1 MDIFLFHS
9 ENGGYTDEYN
19 GGHTDGYN
27 GGHMDGY
34 GTTSGPF
41 PTYMYPY
48 GKKRTFVKEL
58 AEILK
63 QRGFDHTSG
72 PNTTEEK
79 ESYSS
84 ISDSTPPGSTS
95 GTSQSDKGF
104 STGPRPTEYPTDFG
118 WE

>member
-1 MDIFLFHS
+1 MEIVLFHP
-9 ENGGYTDEYN
+9 ENGGYT
-19 GGHTDGYN
+19 
-27 GGHMDGY
+27 DGY
-34 GTTSGPF
+34 GTTSGPY

-72 PNTTEEK
+72 PHSTEEN

-84 ISDSTPPGSTS
+84 TSGSTPPGSTS
-95 GTSQSDKGF
+95 GISQSDEKF
-104 STGPRPTEYPTDFG
+104 SEGPRPTGYPSDFE

>member
-1 MDIFLFHS
+1 MEIFLFHS
-9 ENGGYTDEYN
+9 ENGGYTD
-19 GGHTDGYN
+19 GSTSGY
-27 GGHMDGY
+27 MDGY

-41 PTYMYPY
+41 PTFMYPY

-104 STGPRPTEYPTDFG
+104 STGPRPTGYPTDFG

>member
-1 MDIFLFHS
+1 MEIFLFHS
-9 ENGGYTDEYN
+9 ENGG
-19 GGHTDGYN
+19 HTDGYTS
-27 GGHMDGY
+27 GYMDGY

-72 PNTTEEK
+72 PHTTEEK
-79 ESYSS
+79 ESHAS
-84 ISDSTPPGSTS
+84 ISGSTPPGSNS
-95 GTSQSDKGF
+95 GTSQSDTGF
-104 STGPRPTEYPTDFG
+104 STGPRPTEYPSNFG